1 MDSGGCR
8 QRKRRIGYTGSAI
21 RVLRLR
27 FLLRFLP
34 HLLRHEAAA

>member
-27 FLLRFLP
+27 FLP
-34 HLLRHEAAA
+34 YLLRHEAAA